1 MFQKVE
7 MTTGWWLFVY
17 VPFIIFCIWTLI
29 DLIKNADW
37 KETVIF
43 IFKAILTIPIFLWCD
58 TMNLW
63 TGFIVSMGWWF
74 LAFNKYK

>member
-17 VPFIIFCIWTLI
+17 VPMTIFWLYTLV

-37 KETVIF
+37 KEVVVF
-43 IFKAILTIPIFLWCD
+43 IFKIILTI
-58 TMNLW
+58 N
-63 TGFIVSMGWWF
+63 FII
-74 LAFNKYK
+74 